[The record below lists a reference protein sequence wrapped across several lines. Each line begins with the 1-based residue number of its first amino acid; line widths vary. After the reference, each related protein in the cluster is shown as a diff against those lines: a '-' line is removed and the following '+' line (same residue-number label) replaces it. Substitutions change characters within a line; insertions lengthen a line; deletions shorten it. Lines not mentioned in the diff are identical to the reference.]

1 MRIVLVLLLLA
12 NLTLFGYTRLDGIGG
27 GEAVRLTQ
35 QVQPDKIKLLT
46 PREVAALGPTKVAAL
61 ADVCIEW
68 GPFSDAD
75 RARAQNDLAPL
86 ALGSL
91 MSQRRQDVAGTF
103 GVAAEGFTSRA
114 AAERRATELRA
125 HDIGD
130 VTVQDLGK
138 GAFGLAFGV
147 FHSEDA
153 ANARIALLGSFGTQ
167 NAKIVPRQQ
176 TLSQTTIVVRDPQ
189 AATVSKLKDLQPA
202 YPGAE
207 LNIGGCDNKSA

>member
-1 MRIVLVLLLLA
+1 MRTILVLLLLA

-35 QVQPDKIKLLT
+35 QVLPDKIKLLA

-75 RARAQNDLAPL
+75 RARAMSDLAPL

-91 MSQRRQDVAGTF
+91 LSQRRQDVAGAF
-103 GVAAEGFTSRA
+103 GVMAGGFTSRA
-114 AAERRATELRA
+114 GAERRLGELRA
-125 HDIGD
+125 KDVTDIG
-130 VTVQDLGK
+130 VQDLGN
-138 GAFGLAFGV
+138 GEFGLTFGV

-153 ANARIALLGSFGTQ
+153 ARARIALLDSFGTK
-167 NAKIVPRQQ
+167 NARIVPRQQ
-176 TLSQTTIVVRDPQ
+176 TLSQTLIVVRDPQ
-189 AATVSKLKDLQPA
+189 APTVSKLKDLQLA
-202 YPGAE
+202 YPGAD
-207 LNIGGCDNKSA
+207 LKIGGCDKTA

>member
-12 NLTLFGYTRLDGIGG
+12 NLSLYGYTRLDGIGG

-35 QVQPDKIKLLT
+35 QVLPDKIKLLT

-75 RARAQNDLAPL
+75 RTRALNDLAPL
-86 ALGSL
+86 SLGSL

-103 GVAAEGFTSRA
+103 GVVAGGFASRA

-125 HDIGD
+125 HDISD
-130 VTVQDLGK
+130 LTVQDLGN
-138 GAFGLAFGV
+138 AEFGIASGV

-153 ANARIALLGSFGTQ
+153 ANARIALLDSFGTK
-167 NAKIVPRQQ
+167 NARIVPRQQ
-176 TLSQTTIVVRDPQ
+176 TLSQTVIVVRDPQ
-189 AATVSKLKDLQPA
+189 APTVSKLKDLQPA

-207 LNIGGCDNKSA
+207 LKIGGCDKTT

>member
-12 NLTLFGYTRLDGIGG
+12 NLSLYGYTRLDGIGG

-35 QVQPDKIKLLT
+35 QVLPDKIKLLT

-75 RARAQNDLAPL
+75 RTRALNDLAPL
-86 ALGSL
+86 SLGSL

-103 GVAAEGFTSRA
+103 GVVAGGFASRA

-125 HDIGD
+125 RDISD
-130 VTVQDLGK
+130 LTVQDLGN
-138 GAFGLAFGV
+138 AEFGIASGV

-153 ANARIALLGSFGTQ
+153 ANARIALLDSFGTR
-167 NAKIVPRQQ
+167 NARIVPRQQ
-176 TLSQTTIVVRDPQ
+176 TLSQTVIVVRDPQ
-189 AATVSKLKDLQPA
+189 APTVSKLKDLQPA

-207 LNIGGCDNKSA
+207 LKIGGCDKTT

>member
-1 MRIVLVLLLLA
+1 MRTILVLLLLA

-75 RARAQNDLAPL
+75 RARALNDLAPL
-86 ALGSL
+86 SLGSL
-91 MSQRRQDVAGTF
+91 MSQRRLDVAGAF
-103 GVAAEGFTSRA
+103 GVMAGGFASRA
-114 AAERRATELRA
+114 GADRRAGELRA
-125 HDIGD
+125 RDVTDIG
-130 VTVQDLGK
+130 VQDLGK
-138 GAFGLAFGV
+138 GEFGLTFGV

-153 ANARIALLGSFGTQ
+153 ANARIALLNSFGTK

-176 TLSQTTIVVRDPQ
+176 TLSQTLIVVRDPQ
-189 AATVSKLKDLQPA
+189 AQTVSKLKDLQPA
-202 YPGAE
+202 YPGAD
-207 LNIGGCDNKSA
+207 LKIGGCDKTA

>member
-1 MRIVLVLLLLA
+1 MRTILVLLLLA

-35 QVQPDKIKLLT
+35 QVLPDKIKLLA

-75 RARAQNDLAPL
+75 RTRAMSDLAPL

-91 MSQRRQDVAGTF
+91 LSQRRQDVAGEF
-103 GVAAEGFTSRA
+103 GVMAGGFTSRA
-114 AAERRATELRA
+114 GAERRASELRA
-125 HDIGD
+125 KNVADIG
-130 VTVQDLGK
+130 VQDQG
-138 GAFGLAFGV
+138 GGEFGLTFGV
-147 FHSEDA
+147 FHTEDA
-153 ANARIALLGSFGTQ
+153 ARARIALLDSFGTK

-176 TLSQTTIVVRDPQ
+176 TLSQTLIVVRDPQ
-189 AATVSKLKDLQPA
+189 APTVSKLKDLQLA
-202 YPGAE
+202 YPGAD
-207 LNIGGCDNKSA
+207 LKIGGCDKAA